1 MEPIKISK
9 KLQVEVLEF
18 LEQFEN
24 HTMDIDILTQE
35 QVNAVRFILNLWFS
49 KYSFW
54 KDFL

>member
-35 QVNAVRFILNLWFS
+35 QVNAVRFILNL
-49 KYSFW
+49 
-54 KDFL
+54 